1 MNGMKINIMNHKLRA
16 NFFLKNVERV
26 TPLNSLSQH
35 RRKCIENST
44 ENMYI
49 LTLLGYKGLKTVIE
63 TSLDRQPEWRRQRG
77 R

>member
-35 RRKCIENST
+35 RRKCTENST
-44 ENMYI
+44 ENMR
-49 LTLLGYKGLKTVIE
+49 TVMNC
-63 TSLDRQPEWRRQRG
+63 
-77 R
+77 

>member
-1 MNGMKINIMNHKLRA
+1 M
-16 NFFLKNVERV
+16 
-26 TPLNSLSQH
+26 
-35 RRKCIENST
+35 

-49 LTLLGYKGLKTVIE
+49 LTLLGCKGLKTVIE